1 MKKIFILAAS
11 VLFIFSCNMKKN
23 DSQKTT
29 EDLVREADSIAAV
42 EAAAYEAEQAAAAMY
57 DDEEE
62 VQTSSGYSSDPNFP
76 PTISPNGKYHTIDGK
91 ARQIEFQG
99 SLEQKQQLEMLDE
112 YEKNHPDY

>member
-11 VLFIFSCNMKKN
+11 VLFISSCNMKKSN
-23 DSQKTT
+23 SEQALQDSIR
-29 EDLVREADSIAAV
+29 VADSIAV
-42 EAAAYEAEQAAAAMY
+42 LEYEKEQAMY
-57 DDEEE
+57 DEI
-62 VQTSSGYSSDPNFP
+62 QTSSNFK
-76 PTISPNGKYHTIDGK
+76 PTISSNGKYHTIDGK

>member
-42 EAAAYEAEQAAAAMY
+42 EAAAYEA
-57 DDEEE
+57 
-62 VQTSSGYSSDPNFP
+62 
-76 PTISPNGKYHTIDGK
+76 
-91 ARQIEFQG
+91 
-99 SLEQKQQLEMLDE
+99 
-112 YEKNHPDY
+112 

>member
-11 VLFIFSCNMKKN
+11 VLFISSCNMKKSN
-23 DSQKTT
+23 SEQALQDSIR
-29 EDLVREADSIAAV
+29 VADSIAV
-42 EAAAYEAEQAAAAMY
+42 LEYEKEQAMY
-57 DDEEE
+57 DEI
-62 VQTSSGYSSDPNFP
+62 QTSSEYSSDPNFR
-76 PTISPNGKYHTIDGK
+76 PTISPDGKYHTIDGK